1 MNALELLWTHSIY
14 YLFFLFVTICFFE
27 IFSTTKIYFMLILNL
42 KNTKHSQHIPLLGY
56 HLNSDATMV
65 LSILRKLEI
74 ISKLFM
80 W

>member
-1 MNALELLWTHSIY
+1 
-14 YLFFLFVTICFFE
+14 
-27 IFSTTKIYFMLILNL
+27 MLILNL

-74 ISKLFM
+74 ISKLFI